1 LEHAGPLPVPQIVR
15 LEEGTAPSRTRFLG
29 NPFQECSMNARN
41 TARTLALSG
50 AALML
55 LAGAAQAGSSSRSER
70 EATRQLNL
78 QASQAAQTSQPQ
90 EAVKDAAAN
99 VADNTPPAAAPTLAV
114 QTADMSAAPSTPL
127 ASISNPPSIIATANV
142 LDNSGQTIGAVQK
155 VEVSSSGNP
164 THVVVALIGKQEHL
178 VVLDAATLSYDA
190 GKNQITA
197 QASAA
202 AIQAMG
208 NAG

>member
-1 LEHAGPLPVPQIVR
+1 MKTRNVI
-15 LEEGTAPSRTRFLG
+15 RTV
-29 NPFQECSMNARN
+29 
-41 TARTLALSG
+41 TLSG

-55 LAGAAQAGSSSRSER
+55 LAGAAQAGSSTARER

-78 QASQAAQTSQPQ
+78 QASQMAQPAQPQ

-99 VADNTPPAAAPTLAV
+99 VADNTPPAAAPTMAV
-114 QTADMSAAPSTPL
+114 QTANAASIAGTPL
-127 ASISNPPSIIATANV
+127 SSISNPPSIIATANV

-178 VVLDAATLSYDA
+178 VVLDAATLSYDS

-197 QASAA
+197 QASAD
-202 AIQAMG
+202 AIKAMG